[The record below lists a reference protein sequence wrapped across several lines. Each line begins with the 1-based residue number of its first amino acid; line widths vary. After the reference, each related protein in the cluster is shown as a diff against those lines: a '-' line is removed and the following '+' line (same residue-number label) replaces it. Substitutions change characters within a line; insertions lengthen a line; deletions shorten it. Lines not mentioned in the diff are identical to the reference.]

1 MIDKPQYKYYLLGD
15 YMPIRATVDPEYK
28 INVDAV
34 RPSRETGKLE
44 QHQELLHRIR
54 VSDEIEEITAEEF
67 EQHCKRIY
75 AERKRAEHEL
85 SPDPMKI

>member
-54 VSDEIEEITAEEF
+54 VSDEIEEITAEQF
-67 EQHCKRIY
+67 WQHCERIY
-75 AERKRAEHEL
+75 ARKRAEHEL